1 MTKLKLTPKKSL
13 GRVLSLNEM
22 KSIFGGSNATI
33 TCTCTLVKF
42 YKTEHEE
49 RERAEPIGDFHTSEL
64 CKTACNEACSRTPNC
79 NFPLAN
85 YNLDMDGSSGSED
98 EGEFEDVL

>member
-13 GRVLSLNEM
+13 GRVLSLDEM

-42 YKTEHEE
+42 YKAEYEE

-64 CKTACNEACSRTPNC
+64 CQEACDNICGLTPYC
-79 NFPLAN
+79 DFALGN
-85 YNLDMDGSSGSED
+85 YSISYGGSSGSEGS
-98 EGEFEDVL
+98 E